1 MKTFFE
7 LTDNMSL
14 YTPEFIRSAC
24 QKLSLKAR
32 CLYELLLR
40 RTGLSIHNGEKMVYA
55 ESGGL
60 RDLPQRGGGKDAE
73 LLPSH
78 NHLSFPSIG
87 QRQPNF

>member
-32 CLYELLLR
+32 CLYELPLR
-40 RTGLSIHNGEKMVYA
+40 RTGLSIKASKEKAAA
-55 ESGGL
+55 ETS
-60 RDLPQRGGGKDAE
+60 DC
-73 LLPSH
+73 SC
-78 NHLSFPSIG
+78 S
-87 QRQPNF
+87 